1 MGSRNLWEEL
11 KEKFREISKNN
22 VPKLNQNDDVPELNQ
37 NVEIRRYLTS
47 DKNIFYVLVNENE
60 CCRLEFRIQY
70 GNRYQDMIQK
80 LKPKFPLRD
89 FEYRTYYTN
98 SIWIQRQRITK
109 ADELEKDLK
118 KMTDIINIKEN
129 LKPDT
134 GQQDAPPVRICVMT
148 AEELLKKPIQ
158 IPDYQRPY
166 CWKEKN
172 VRDFLV
178 DIDLWKKDK
187 GDSGIPY
194 HLGTIILKEKEEN
207 GGNATGKTGD
217 SAAYDL
223 KEEKEENGGN
233 ATGKTGDS
241 AAYDP
246 KEEKEENGG
255 NATLDIIDGQQRL
268 TTMAIVKFCQMQEQ
282 PPLLNSKK
290 DYTKSEKETILR
302 ARNYIKNSKI
312 EIDFTGIVLSVVIL
326 RKDQPEDLAYTFF
339 SNSNSTG
346 KRLSDYDLLKNHHLR
361 YISSDR
367 HAERFSKRWHELEKS
382 GCQDDVLQKMLFR
395 LRKWSNNEIFPFEA
409 CNREE
414 RDIFNHFKSV
424 NPLRDFPAD
433 TLTPF
438 RFNSLLSG
446 GKEFFDFVEH
456 YRRKYH
462 EFMQFED
469 VEILGRHLSWH
480 SNGVICAGIRAI
492 AFLFFCKFGDL
503 YLREAIYLLAYRLSE
518 LRNETQVRSAYLSNE
533 KGHIFRETTRQL
545 EQVTREAQ
553 FFALLSDVEKRYE
566 RANEGQT
573 ADRYWKSLD
582 ILMKALK
589 EMNLAVN
596 EINFKHAPEKE
607 KNNG

>member
-11 KEKFREISKNN
+11 KEKFREISKND
-22 VPKLNQNDDVPELNQ
+22 VPKLNQNDDVPELNQNDDVPELNQ

-80 LKPKFPLRD
+80 LKPKFLLRD

-207 GGNATGKTGD
+207 GGNAT
-217 SAAYDL
+217 
-223 KEEKEENGGN
+223 
-233 ATGKTGDS
+233 
-241 AAYDP
+241 
-246 KEEKEENGG
+246 
-255 NATLDIIDGQQRL
+255 LDIIDGQQRL

-290 DYTKSEKETILR
+290 NYTKSEKETILR

-446 GKEFFDFVEH
+446 GKDFFDFVDH

-469 VEILGRHLSWH
+469 VKILGRHLSWH

-518 LRNETQVRSAYLSNE
+518 LRNKTQVRSAYLSNE

-553 FFALLSDVEKRYE
+553 FFALLSDVKKRYE
-566 RANEGQT
+566 RTNKGQT

-582 ILMKALK
+582 ILMEALK

-596 EINFKHAPEKE
+596 EINFKQEKSAPEKE
-607 KNNG
+607 KNND

>member
-1 MGSRNLWEEL
+1 MESRNLWEEL
-11 KEKFREISKNN
+11 KEKFREISKND
-22 VPKLNQNDDVPELNQ
+22 VPELNQNDDVPELNQ

-118 KMTDIINIKEN
+118 KMTDIIIKEN

-194 HLGTIILKEKEEN
+194 HLGTIILK
-207 GGNATGKTGD
+207 
-217 SAAYDL
+217 
-223 KEEKEENGGN
+223 
-233 ATGKTGDS
+233 
-241 AAYDP
+241 
-246 KEEKEENGG
+246 EKEENGG

-446 GKEFFDFVEH
+446 GKDFFDFVDH

-469 VEILGRHLSWH
+469 VKILGRHLSWH

-582 ILMKALK
+582 ILMEALK

-596 EINFKHAPEKE
+596 EINFKQEKSAPEKE
-607 KNNG
+607 KNND

>member
-22 VPKLNQNDDVPELNQ
+22 VPELNQNDDVPELNQ

-207 GGNATGKTGD
+207 GGNAT
-217 SAAYDL
+217 
-223 KEEKEENGGN
+223 
-233 ATGKTGDS
+233 
-241 AAYDP
+241 
-246 KEEKEENGG
+246 
-255 NATLDIIDGQQRL
+255 LDIIDGQQRL

-290 DYTKSEKETILR
+290 NYTKSEKETILR

-414 RDIFNHFKSV
+414 RDIDRATDVLSFPMCDFTEGEPPAEPEYDLDPETGMMPLGDMIISV
-424 NPLRDFPAD
+424 ERARDQGEEYGHGFERECAY
-433 TLTPF
+433 LTVHSMLHLLGYDHTDEGGMKA
-438 RFNSLLSG
+438 RMRKKEEEIMSLLG
-446 GKEFFDFVEH
+446 LE
-456 YRRKYH
+456 RK
-462 EFMQFED
+462 
-469 VEILGRHLSWH
+469 
-480 SNGVICAGIRAI
+480 
-492 AFLFFCKFGDL
+492 
-503 YLREAIYLLAYRLSE
+503 
-518 LRNETQVRSAYLSNE
+518 
-533 KGHIFRETTRQL
+533 
-545 EQVTREAQ
+545 
-553 FFALLSDVEKRYE
+553 
-566 RANEGQT
+566 
-573 ADRYWKSLD
+573 
-582 ILMKALK
+582 
-589 EMNLAVN
+589 
-596 EINFKHAPEKE
+596 
-607 KNNG
+607 

>member
-1 MGSRNLWEEL
+1 MESRNLWEEL

-37 NVEIRRYLTS
+37 NVEIRRDLTS

-80 LKPKFPLRD
+80 LKPAFLLRD

-118 KMTDIINIKEN
+118 KMTIIINEN

-194 HLGTIILKEKEEN
+194 HLGTIILK
-207 GGNATGKTGD
+207 
-217 SAAYDL
+217 
-223 KEEKEENGGN
+223 
-233 ATGKTGDS
+233 
-241 AAYDP
+241 
-246 KEEKEENGG
+246 EKEENGG

-433 TLTPF
+433 TLTSF

-469 VEILGRHLSWH
+469 VKFLERHLSWH

-553 FFALLSDVEKRYE
+553 FFALLSDVKKRYE

-596 EINFKHAPEKE
+596 EINFKQEKSAPEKE

>member
-11 KEKFREISKNN
+11 KEKFREISKNDVPKLN
-22 VPKLNQNDDVPELNQ
+22 QNDDVPKLNQNDDVPELNQ
-37 NVEIRRYLTS
+37 NVEIRRYPTS

-80 LKPKFPLRD
+80 LKPAFLLRD

-118 KMTDIINIKEN
+118 KMTIIINEN

-207 GGNATGKTGD
+207 GGNAT
-217 SAAYDL
+217 
-223 KEEKEENGGN
+223 
-233 ATGKTGDS
+233 
-241 AAYDP
+241 
-246 KEEKEENGG
+246 
-255 NATLDIIDGQQRL
+255 LDIIDGQQRL

-290 DYTKSEKETILR
+290 NYTKSEKETILR

-433 TLTPF
+433 TLTSF

-469 VEILGRHLSWH
+469 VKFLERHLSWH

-553 FFALLSDVEKRYE
+553 FFALLSDVKKRYE
-566 RANEGQT
+566 RTNKGQT

-582 ILMKALK
+582 ILMEALK

-596 EINFKHAPEKE
+596 EINFKQEKSAPEKE
-607 KNNG
+607 KNND

>member
-22 VPKLNQNDDVPELNQ
+22 VPELNQNDDVPKLNQNDDVPKLNQNDDVPEPNQ
-37 NVEIRRYLTS
+37 NVEIRRYPTS

-118 KMTDIINIKEN
+118 KMTDIIIKEN

-207 GGNATGKTGD
+207 GGNAT
-217 SAAYDL
+217 
-223 KEEKEENGGN
+223 
-233 ATGKTGDS
+233 
-241 AAYDP
+241 
-246 KEEKEENGG
+246 
-255 NATLDIIDGQQRL
+255 LDIIDGQQRL

-290 DYTKSEKETILR
+290 NYTESEKETILR

-326 RKDQPEDLAYTFF
+326 RKNQPEDLAYTFF

-433 TLTPF
+433 TLTSF

-446 GKEFFDFVEH
+446 GKDFFYFVEH

-469 VEILGRHLSWH
+469 VKILGRHLSWH

-566 RANEGQT
+566 RTNKGQT

-582 ILMKALK
+582 ILMEALK
-589 EMNLAVN
+589 EMHRAVN
-596 EINFKHAPEKE
+596 EINFKQEKSAPEKE

>member
-1 MGSRNLWEEL
+1 
-11 KEKFREISKNN
+11 
-22 VPKLNQNDDVPELNQ
+22 
-37 NVEIRRYLTS
+37 
-47 DKNIFYVLVNENE
+47 
-60 CCRLEFRIQY
+60 
-70 GNRYQDMIQK
+70 MIQK

-118 KMTDIINIKEN
+118 KMTDIIIKEN

-207 GGNATGKTGD
+207 GGNAT
-217 SAAYDL
+217 
-223 KEEKEENGGN
+223 
-233 ATGKTGDS
+233 
-241 AAYDP
+241 
-246 KEEKEENGG
+246 
-255 NATLDIIDGQQRL
+255 LDIIDGQQRL

-290 DYTKSEKETILR
+290 NYTESEKETILR

-326 RKDQPEDLAYTFF
+326 RKNQPEDLAYTFF

-433 TLTPF
+433 TLTSF

-446 GKEFFDFVEH
+446 GKDFFYFVEH

-469 VEILGRHLSWH
+469 VKILGRHLSWH

-566 RANEGQT
+566 RTNKGQT

-582 ILMKALK
+582 ILMEALK
-589 EMNLAVN
+589 EMHRAVN
-596 EINFKHAPEKE
+596 EINFKQEKSAPEKE

>member
-22 VPKLNQNDDVPELNQ
+22 VPELNQNDDVPKLNQNDDVPKLNQNDDVPELNQ
-37 NVEIRRYLTS
+37 NDDVPKLNQNDDVPEPNQNVEIRRYPTS

-118 KMTDIINIKEN
+118 KMTDIIIKEN

-207 GGNATGKTGD
+207 GGNAT
-217 SAAYDL
+217 
-223 KEEKEENGGN
+223 
-233 ATGKTGDS
+233 
-241 AAYDP
+241 
-246 KEEKEENGG
+246 
-255 NATLDIIDGQQRL
+255 LDIIDGQQRL

-290 DYTKSEKETILR
+290 NYTESEKETILR

-326 RKDQPEDLAYTFF
+326 RKNQPEDLAYTFF

-433 TLTPF
+433 TLTSF

-446 GKEFFDFVEH
+446 GKDFFYFVEH

-469 VEILGRHLSWH
+469 VKILGRHLSWH

-566 RANEGQT
+566 RTNKGQT

-582 ILMKALK
+582 ILMEALK
-589 EMNLAVN
+589 EMHRAVN
-596 EINFKHAPEKE
+596 EINFKQEKSAPEKE

>member
-1 MGSRNLWEEL
+1 MESRNLWEEL

-22 VPKLNQNDDVPELNQ
+22 VPKLNQNDDVPELNQNDDVPELNQ

-118 KMTDIINIKEN
+118 KMTDIIIKEN

-194 HLGTIILKEKEEN
+194 HLGTIILK
-207 GGNATGKTGD
+207 
-217 SAAYDL
+217 
-223 KEEKEENGGN
+223 
-233 ATGKTGDS
+233 
-241 AAYDP
+241 
-246 KEEKEENGG
+246 EKEENGG

-367 HAERFSKRWHELEKS
+367 HAERFSKCWHELEKS

-446 GKEFFDFVEH
+446 GKDFFDFVDH

-469 VEILGRHLSWH
+469 VKILGRHLSWH

-582 ILMKALK
+582 ILMEALK

-596 EINFKHAPEKE
+596 EINFKQEKSAPEKE
-607 KNNG
+607 KNND

>member
-1 MGSRNLWEEL
+1 MESRNLWEEL

-22 VPKLNQNDDVPELNQ
+22 VPKLNQNDDVPKLNQNDDVPKLNQNDDVPKLNQ

-80 LKPKFPLRD
+80 LKPAFPLRD

-118 KMTDIINIKEN
+118 KMTIIIKAN
-129 LKPDT
+129 LNPDT

-148 AEELLKKPIQ
+148 AEELLKKTIQ

-207 GGNATGKTGD
+207 GGNAT
-217 SAAYDL
+217 
-223 KEEKEENGGN
+223 
-233 ATGKTGDS
+233 
-241 AAYDP
+241 
-246 KEEKEENGG
+246 
-255 NATLDIIDGQQRL
+255 LDIIDGQQRL

-290 DYTKSEKETILR
+290 NYTKSEKETILR

-433 TLTPF
+433 TLTSF

-446 GKEFFDFVEH
+446 GKDFFDFVEH

-469 VEILGRHLSWH
+469 VKILGRHLSWH

-566 RANEGQT
+566 RTNKGQT

-596 EINFKHAPEKE
+596 GINFKQEKSAPEKE

>member
-1 MGSRNLWEEL
+1 MESRNLWEEL

-118 KMTDIINIKEN
+118 KMTDIIIKEN

-194 HLGTIILKEKEEN
+194 HLGTIILK
-207 GGNATGKTGD
+207 
-217 SAAYDL
+217 
-223 KEEKEENGGN
+223 
-233 ATGKTGDS
+233 
-241 AAYDP
+241 
-246 KEEKEENGG
+246 EKEENGG

-367 HAERFSKRWHELEKS
+367 HAERFSKCWHELEKS

-446 GKEFFDFVEH
+446 GKDFFDFVDH

-469 VEILGRHLSWH
+469 VKILGRHLSWH

-582 ILMKALK
+582 ILMEALK

-596 EINFKHAPEKE
+596 EINFKQEKSAPEKE
-607 KNNG
+607 KNND

>member
-22 VPKLNQNDDVPELNQ
+22 VPELNQNDDVPKLNQNDDVPKLNQNDDVPELNQ
-37 NVEIRRYLTS
+37 NDDVPKLNQNEDVPEPNQNVEIRRYPTS

-118 KMTDIINIKEN
+118 KMTDIIIKEN

-207 GGNATGKTGD
+207 GGNAT
-217 SAAYDL
+217 
-223 KEEKEENGGN
+223 
-233 ATGKTGDS
+233 
-241 AAYDP
+241 
-246 KEEKEENGG
+246 
-255 NATLDIIDGQQRL
+255 LDIIDGQQRL

-290 DYTKSEKETILR
+290 NYTESEKETILR

-326 RKDQPEDLAYTFF
+326 RKNQPEDLAYTFF

-433 TLTPF
+433 TLTSF

-446 GKEFFDFVEH
+446 GKDFFYFVEH

-469 VEILGRHLSWH
+469 VKILGRHLSWH

-566 RANEGQT
+566 RTNKGQT

-582 ILMKALK
+582 ILMEALK
-589 EMNLAVN
+589 EMHRAVN
-596 EINFKHAPEKE
+596 EINFKQEKSAPEKE

>member
-11 KEKFREISKNN
+11 KEKFREISKND

-37 NVEIRRYLTS
+37 NDDVP
-47 DKNIFYVLVNENE
+47 
-60 CCRLEFRIQY
+60 
-70 GNRYQDMIQK
+70 K
-80 LKPKFPLRD
+80 LNQNDDVPELK
-89 FEYRTYYTN
+89 
-98 SIWIQRQRITK
+98 RITK

-118 KMTDIINIKEN
+118 KMTDIIIKEN

-207 GGNATGKTGD
+207 GGNATF
-217 SAAYDL
+217 
-223 KEEKEENGGN
+223 
-233 ATGKTGDS
+233 
-241 AAYDP
+241 
-246 KEEKEENGG
+246 
-255 NATLDIIDGQQRL
+255 DIIDGQQRL

-596 EINFKHAPEKE
+596 EINFKQEKSAPEKE

>member
-22 VPKLNQNDDVPELNQ
+22 VPKLNQNDDVPKLNQNDDVPKLNQNDDVPELNQ

-80 LKPKFPLRD
+80 LKPAFPLRD

-118 KMTDIINIKEN
+118 KMTIIIDEN

-148 AEELLKKPIQ
+148 AEELLKKTIQ

-207 GGNATGKTGD
+207 GGNAT
-217 SAAYDL
+217 
-223 KEEKEENGGN
+223 
-233 ATGKTGDS
+233 
-241 AAYDP
+241 
-246 KEEKEENGG
+246 
-255 NATLDIIDGQQRL
+255 LDIIDGQQRL

-290 DYTKSEKETILR
+290 NYTESEKETILR

-433 TLTPF
+433 TLTSF

-446 GKEFFDFVEH
+446 GKDFFDFVEH

-469 VEILGRHLSWH
+469 VKILGRHLSWH

-533 KGHIFRETTRQL
+533 KGHIFRETPRQL

-566 RANEGQT
+566 RTNKGQT

-596 EINFKHAPEKE
+596 GINFKQEKSAPEKE